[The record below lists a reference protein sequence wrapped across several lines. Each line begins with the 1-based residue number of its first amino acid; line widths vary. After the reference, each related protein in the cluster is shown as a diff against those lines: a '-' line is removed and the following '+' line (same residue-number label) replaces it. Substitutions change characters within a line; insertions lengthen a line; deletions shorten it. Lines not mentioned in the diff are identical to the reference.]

1 MTTWTGSHA
10 YVIVP
15 DLVSTPDEVTLRRPD
30 VRDAAAIWRLVRRS
44 GALDVN
50 SPYAY
55 LLLTSHF
62 ADTSIVA
69 EWGGDVVGFVAAY
82 RPPSRL
88 ESLFVWQVAVDAA
101 ARGHGL
107 GTRLLDGALA
117 TEAAAECRYLEAT
130 VTPSNASSW
139 ALFRGVARR
148 RGVPGRQETGFEA
161 ALFPDGGHEDEI
173 LVRIG
178 PLTPAPARGASE
190 PDGKEVPGCR

>member
-1 MTTWTGSHA
+1 
-10 YVIVP
+10 V
-15 DLVSTPDEVTLRRPD
+15 
-30 VRDAAAIWRLVRRS
+30 VRRS
-44 GALDVN
+44 GTLDVN

-62 ADTSIVA
+62 ADTSVVA
-69 EWGGDVVGFVAAY
+69 ERAGDVVGFVAAY
-82 RPPSRL
+82 RPPSRPQ
-88 ESLFVWQVAVDAA
+88 SLFVWQVAVDAA

-130 VTPSNASSW
+130 VTPSNVSSW

-148 RGVPGRQETGFEA
+148 HGVPCREETGFVA

-178 PLTPAPARGASE
+178 PLVRAPAREASE
-190 PDGKEVPGCR
+190 PDGKEVLGCR